1 LNDPIIVALKNE
13 QARVAMEFF
22 SRPPKSNEIAFDYG
36 YALGVYHGLD
46 LAVNRILKL
55 YRDDRENEL
64 E

>member
-1 LNDPIIVALKNE
+1 MNDPIINVLRGE

-36 YALGVYHGLD
+36 YAQGVYHGIE
-46 LAVNRILKL
+46 LAISRILKL
-55 YRDDRENEL
+55 YTDDREREL